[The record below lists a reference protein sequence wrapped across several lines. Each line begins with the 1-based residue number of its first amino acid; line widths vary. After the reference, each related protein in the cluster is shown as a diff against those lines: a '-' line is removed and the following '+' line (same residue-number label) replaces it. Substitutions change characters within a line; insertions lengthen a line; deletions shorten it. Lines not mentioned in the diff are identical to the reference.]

1 MLPQVLAV
9 HGLPGRYPYTRRPGS
24 ADGDSPAPS
33 AGSGREVC
41 VTVREIRR
49 YGDPVLLTVAAEISE
64 FGSPTRALAR
74 DLLDTVQ
81 APGRAGVAAP
91 QIGVA
96 LRAFSYNVDDRVG
109 VVFNPRLVATDGEQY
124 GDEGCLSVPE
134 LWFPT
139 RRSWFAAVTGYDED
153 GNEVQVEGEELMAR
167 CLEHELDHLDGIVYL
182 RRLDPETRRAAMRAV
197 RSSDWFGS

>member
-1 MLPQVLAV
+1 MLLEFSQSGDCRDAIRTLAV
-9 HGLPGRYPYTRRPGS
+9 REAPTVVRPHRRL
-24 ADGDSPAPS
+24 AA
-33 AGSGREVC
+33 AREVC

-49 YGDPVLLTVAAEISE
+49 YGDPVLLTAASEISE
-64 FGSPTRALAR
+64 FGSATHALAR

-96 LRAFSYNVDDRVG
+96 LRAFAYTVHERSG
-109 VVFNPRLVATDGEQY
+109 VLLNPVLVATEGEQY

-139 RRSWFAAVTGYDED
+139 RRSWYAAVEGFDQD
-153 GNEVQVEGEELMAR
+153 GNRIRVEGEELLAR
-167 CLEHELDHLDGIVYL
+167 CLEHEVDHLDGIVYL

-197 RSSDWFGS
+197 RASDWFQA

>member
-1 MLPQVLAV
+1 MLLEFSQGGDCGDVIRTLAV
-9 HGLPGRYPYTRRPGS
+9 REAPTVVRPHRRL
-24 ADGDSPAPS
+24 AA
-33 AGSGREVC
+33 AREVC

-49 YGDPVLLTVAAEISE
+49 YGDPVLLTAASEISE
-64 FGSPTRALAR
+64 FGSATHALAR

-96 LRAFSYNVDDRVG
+96 LRAFAYNVHERSG
-109 VVFNPRLVATDGEQY
+109 VLLNPVLVATEGEQY

-139 RRSWFAAVTGYDED
+139 RRSWYAAVEGFDQD
-153 GNEVQVEGEELMAR
+153 GNHIRVDGEELMAR
-167 CLEHELDHLDGIVYL
+167 CLEHEVDHLDGIVYL
-182 RRLDPETRRAAMRAV
+182 RRLDPETRRVAMRAV
-197 RSSDWFGS
+197 RASDWFQA

>member
-1 MLPQVLAV
+1 
-9 HGLPGRYPYTRRPGS
+9 
-24 ADGDSPAPS
+24 
-33 AGSGREVC
+33 VC

-49 YGDPVLLTVAAEISE
+49 YGDPVLLTVAAEITE
-64 FGSPTRALAR
+64 FGSATQALAR

-96 LRAFSYNVDDRVG
+96 LRGFSYNVDDRVG
-109 VVFNPRLVATDGEQY
+109 VVFNPVLVATEGEQY

-139 RRSWFAAVTGYDED
+139 RRSWFAAVEGFDQD
-153 GNEVQVEGEELMAR
+153 GNQVRVEGEELLAR
-167 CLEHELDHLDGIVYL
+167 CLEHEVDHLDGVVYL
-182 RRLDPETRRAAMRAV
+182 RRLDPEIRRAAMRVV
-197 RSSDWFGS
+197 RASDWFHA

>member
-1 MLPQVLAV
+1 M
-9 HGLPGRYPYTRRPGS
+9 
-24 ADGDSPAPS
+24 
-33 AGSGREVC
+33 
-41 VTVREIRR
+41 TVREIRR
-49 YGDPVLLTVAAEISE
+49 YGDPVLLTAASEISE
-64 FGSPTRALAR
+64 FGSATQALAR

-96 LRAFSYNVDDRVG
+96 LRAFAYNVNERSG
-109 VVFNPRLVATDGEQY
+109 VLLNPVLVATEGEQY

-139 RRSWFAAVTGYDED
+139 RRSWYAAVEGFDQD
-153 GNEVQVEGEELMAR
+153 GNPIRVEGEELMAR
-167 CLEHELDHLDGIVYL
+167 CLEHEVDHLDGIVYL

-197 RSSDWFGS
+197 RASDWFQA

>member
-1 MLPQVLAV
+1 M
-9 HGLPGRYPYTRRPGS
+9 
-24 ADGDSPAPS
+24 
-33 AGSGREVC
+33 
-41 VTVREIRR
+41 TVREIRR
-49 YGDPVLLTVAAEISE
+49 YGDPVLLTAASEISE
-64 FGSPTRALAR
+64 FGSATQALAR

-96 LRAFSYNVDDRVG
+96 LRAFAYNVNERSG
-109 VVFNPRLVATDGEQY
+109 VLLNPVLVATEGEQY

-139 RRSWFAAVTGYDED
+139 RRSWYAAVEGFDQA
-153 GNEVQVEGEELMAR
+153 GNPIRVEGEELMAR
-167 CLEHELDHLDGIVYL
+167 CLEHEVDHLDGIVYL

-197 RSSDWFGS
+197 RASDWFQA

>member
-1 MLPQVLAV
+1 LADV
-9 HGLPGRYPYTRRPGS
+9 
-24 ADGDSPAPS
+24 D
-33 AGSGREVC
+33 EVF

-49 YGDPVLLTVAAEISE
+49 YGDPILLTVADEITD
-64 FGSPTRALAR
+64 FGPMTRALGR

-96 LRAFSYNVDDRVG
+96 LRAFSYNVGERVG
-109 VVFNPRLVATDGEQY
+109 VVFNPAVVATDGEQY

-139 RRSWFAAVTGYDED
+139 RRSWYAAIEGFDED
-153 GNEVQVEGEELMAR
+153 GNQIRVEGEELMAR
-167 CLEHELDHLDGIVYL
+167 CLEHEVDHLDGIVYL
-182 RRLDPETRRAAMRAV
+182 RRLDPETRRTAMRAI
-197 RSSDWFGS
+197 RNSAWFGPGP

>member
-1 MLPQVLAV
+1 MLLEFSQGGDCRDVIRTLAV
-9 HGLPGRYPYTRRPGS
+9 REAPTVVRPHRRL
-24 ADGDSPAPS
+24 AA
-33 AGSGREVC
+33 AREVC

-49 YGDPVLLTVAAEISE
+49 YGDPVLLTAASEISE
-64 FGSPTRALAR
+64 FGSATHALAR

-96 LRAFSYNVDDRVG
+96 LRAFAYNVNERTG
-109 VVFNPRLVATDGEQY
+109 VLLNPVLVATEGEQY

-139 RRSWFAAVTGYDED
+139 RRSWYAAVEGFDQD
-153 GNEVQVEGEELMAR
+153 GNRIRVDGEELMAR
-167 CLEHELDHLDGIVYL
+167 CLEHEVDHLDGIVYL
-182 RRLDPETRRAAMRAV
+182 RRLDPETRRTAMRAV
-197 RSSDWFGS
+197 RASGWFQA

>member
-1 MLPQVLAV
+1 VRPHRRLA
-9 HGLPGRYPYTRRPGS
+9 
-24 ADGDSPAPS
+24 AA
-33 AGSGREVC
+33 REVC
-41 VTVREIRR
+41 VTIREIRR
-49 YGDPVLLTVAAEISE
+49 YGDPVLLTAASEVSE
-64 FGSPTRALAR
+64 FGSATHALAR

-96 LRAFSYNVDDRVG
+96 LRAFAYNVHERSG
-109 VVFNPRLVATDGEQY
+109 VLLNPVLVATEGEQY

-139 RRSWFAAVTGYDED
+139 RRSWYAAVEGFDQD
-153 GNEVQVEGEELMAR
+153 GNHIRVEGEELMAR
-167 CLEHELDHLDGIVYL
+167 CLEHEVDHLDGIVYL

-197 RSSDWFGS
+197 RASDWFQA